1 MHCHK
6 GANLYLK
13 VYNFISL
20 TCGMRDLIEL
30 LVQYLEDLWLS
41 FIFISL
47 MLMYAL
53 MCWYY
58 HR

>member
-6 GANLYLK
+6 GANLCLK

-20 TCGMRDLIEL
+20 ACGMRDLIEL

-41 FIFISL
+41 FIFVSL